1 MPMFPAAM
9 DVTPV
14 LVVDETP
21 GLTQDLLLALRRRSG
36 FQVLGPVLDE
46 EAAIDAILE
55 GGIEMVIVQL
65 DRGDGREIEIV
76 TSIRGAS
83 SARILAATS
92 RSATPSIELALVAG
106 ACGVLPTDL
115 APTNLAAAFRRALSG
130 ELVLPVDE
138 LPVLVDRVWE
148 ARARRVQGARLASLT
163 EREREV
169 LAALSAGESTAA
181 IALQLGISPA
191 TVQTHVKNILGKLGV
206 HSKVEALGAAWRGG
220 LAVGARSA

>member
-1 MPMFPAAM
+1 MLLAAM

-36 FQVLGPVLDE
+36 FQVLGPVPDE
-46 EAAIDAILE
+46 ETAIDAIV
-55 GGIEMVIVQL
+55 GAGIEMVIVQL
-65 DRGDGREIEIV
+65 DRRDDRQIEIV
-76 TSIRGAS
+76 SAIRSRS
-83 SARILAATS
+83 SARVLAATG
-92 RSATPSIELALVAG
+92 RSATMSIELALVAG
-106 ACGVLPTDL
+106 ACGVLPIDL
-115 APTNLAAAFRRALSG
+115 TPSNLAAAFRRALSG
-130 ELVLPVDE
+130 ELVLPADE

-148 ARARRVQGARLASLT
+148 ARARRLQGARLASLT
-163 EREREV
+163 ERERQV
-169 LAALSAGESTAA
+169 LAALSDGESTSA
-181 IALQLGISPA
+181 IAGELGISPA

>member
-1 MPMFPAAM
+1 MPMLLAAM

-21 GLTQDLLLALRRRSG
+21 GLTQALLLALRRRSG
-36 FQVLGPVLDE
+36 FQVLGPVPDE
-46 EAAIDAILE
+46 EAAMDAIVE
-55 GGIEMVIVQL
+55 GPIEMVIVQL
-65 DRGDGREIEIV
+65 DRLDGRQIEIV
-76 TSIRGAS
+76 SAIRNGC
-83 SARILAATS
+83 SARVLAATGH
-92 RSATPSIELALVAG
+92 SATPSIELALVAG

-115 APTNLAAAFRRALSG
+115 APSNLAAAFRRALSG

-148 ARARRVQGARLASLT
+148 ARARRLQGARLASLT
-163 EREREV
+163 ERERQV
-169 LAALSAGESTAA
+169 LAALSDGETTSA
-181 IALQLGISPA
+181 IAVRLGISPA

>member
-1 MPMFPAAM
+1 MLLAAM

-36 FQVLGPVLDE
+36 FQVLGPVPDE
-46 EAAIDAILE
+46 EAAIDAIL
-55 GGIEMVIVQL
+55 GAGIEMVIVQL
-65 DRGDGREIEIV
+65 DRRDGRQIEV
-76 TSIRGAS
+76 VSAIRDRS
-83 SARILAATS
+83 SARVLAATG
-92 RSATPSIELALVAG
+92 RSATLSIELALVAG
-106 ACGVLPTDL
+106 ACGVLPIDL
-115 APTNLAAAFRRALSG
+115 TPSNLAAAFRRALSG

-148 ARARRVQGARLASLT
+148 ARVRRLQGARLASLT
-163 EREREV
+163 ARERQV
-169 LAALSAGESTAA
+169 LAALSDGESTSA
-181 IALQLGISPA
+181 IAVELGISPA

>member
-1 MPMFPAAM
+1 MFPATM

-21 GLTQDLLLALRRRSG
+21 GLTQGLLLALRRRSG
-36 FQVLGPVLDE
+36 FQVLGPVPDE
-46 EAAIDAILE
+46 DAAIDAVLD

-65 DRGDGREIEIV
+65 DRRDGREIEIV
-76 TSIRGAS
+76 SALRGRT
-83 SARILAATS
+83 SARILAATG
-92 RSATPSIELALVAG
+92 RPATPSIELALVAG

-115 APTNLAAAFRRALSG
+115 APSNLAAAFRRALSG

-148 ARARRVQGARLASLT
+148 ARARRLQGARLASLT
-163 EREREV
+163 ERERQV
-169 LAALSAGESTAA
+169 LAALSAGESTSA

-191 TVQTHVKNILGKLGV
+191 TVQSHVKNILGKLGV

-220 LAVGARSA
+220 LVVGARSA

>member
-1 MPMFPAAM
+1 MFPAAM
-9 DVTPV
+9 DVIPV

-21 GLTQDLLLALRRRSG
+21 GLTQDLLLALRRRSR
-36 FQVLGPVLDE
+36 FQILGPVPDE
-46 EAAIDAILE
+46 DAAFDAIRE
-55 GGIEMVIVQL
+55 NAIEMVVVQL
-65 DRGDGREIEIV
+65 DRRDDRGIAIV
-76 TSIRGAS
+76 AAIRAGC
-83 SARILAATS
+83 SARVLAATG

-115 APTNLAAAFRRALSG
+115 APTNLADAFRRGLAG

-138 LPVLVDRVWE
+138 LPVLVDRLWE
-148 ARARRVQGARLASLT
+148 ARLRRVQDTRLATLT
-163 EREREV
+163 ERERQV
-169 LAALSAGESTAA
+169 LSALSAGDSTAT
-181 IALQLGISPA
+181 IALALGISPA

>member
-14 LVVDETP
+14 LVIDETP
-21 GLTQDLLLALRRRSG
+21 GLTQGLLLALRRRSG
-36 FQVLGPVLDE
+36 FQVLGPVPDE
-46 EAAIDAILE
+46 DAAIDAIVG

-65 DRGDGREIEIV
+65 DRRDGREIEIV
-76 TSIRGAS
+76 SSIRSRS
-83 SARILAATS
+83 SARILAATG
-92 RSATPSIELALVAG
+92 RPATPSIELALVAG

-148 ARARRVQGARLASLT
+148 ARARRLQGLRLASLT
-163 EREREV
+163 ERERQV
-169 LAALSAGESTAA
+169 LAALSAGASTAA

>member
-21 GLTQDLLLALRRRSG
+21 GLTQDLLLALRRRSD
-36 FQVLGPVLDE
+36 FQVLGPVPDDD
-46 EAAIDAILE
+46 AAIDAIAE
-55 GGIEMVIVQL
+55 ADIEMVIVQL
-65 DRGDGREIEIV
+65 DRHDGREIEIV
-76 TSIRGAS
+76 TSIRGRS
-83 SARILAATS
+83 SARILAATG
-92 RSATPSIELALVAG
+92 RPATPAIELALIAG

-138 LPVLVDRVWE
+138 LPKLVDRVWE
-148 ARARRVQGARLASLT
+148 ARTHRRQGARLASLT
-163 EREREV
+163 DRERQV
-169 LAALSAGESTAA
+169 LAAISAGETTPA

-191 TVQTHVKNILGKLGV
+191 TVQTHVKNILAKLGV

>member
-1 MPMFPAAM
+1 MPMLLAAM

-36 FQVLGPVLDE
+36 FQVLGPVPDE
-46 EAAIDAILE
+46 EAALDAIVE
-55 GGIEMVIVQL
+55 GAIEMVIVQL
-65 DRGDGREIEIV
+65 DRRDGRQIEIV
-76 TSIRGAS
+76 SAIRNGS
-83 SARILAATS
+83 SARVLAATGH
-92 RSATPSIELALVAG
+92 SATPSIELALVAG

-115 APTNLAAAFRRALSG
+115 APSNLAAAFRRALSG

-148 ARARRVQGARLASLT
+148 SRARRLQGARLASLT
-163 EREREV
+163 ERERQV
-169 LAALSAGESTAA
+169 LAALSDGETTSA
-181 IALQLGISPA
+181 IAVQLGISPA